1 MSSES
6 EDAPPSPD
14 ESAERQRARLLAAT
28 IDVAGEQ
35 GWDGMTLREVV
46 RRAGLSKRTV
56 YDLYEDKQACFLAAA
71 TDVIERVSGITLGAC
86 REAGGS
92 GDGLAAGIDG
102 LLRFCG
108 EDPRAARV
116 YLIETASAGPAGAA
130 LWREHME
137 EMSRQAER
145 ALQDVGQPLPPF
157 ASSIAV
163 GGIYTLAQTRVL
175 AGDASDLPQ
184 LAPAMTDALWTTLG
198 IGGR

>member
-1 MSSES
+1 MPSES
-6 EDAPPSPD
+6 EDALPSPD
-14 ESAERQRARLLAAT
+14 EVAERQRTRLLAAT
-28 IDVAGEQ
+28 VEVAGER
-35 GWDGMTLREVV
+35 GWEGMTLREVV
-46 RRAGLSKRTV
+46 GRAGLSKRTV

-71 TDVIERVSGITLGAC
+71 RGVIERVSGVALGAC
-86 REAGGS
+86 RDAGGN
-92 GDGLAAGIDG
+92 GNGLAAGIEG

-145 ALQDVGQPLPPF
+145 ALEGIGQPLRPF

-163 GGIYTLAQTRVL
+163 GGIYTLAQARVL
-175 AGDASDLPQ
+175 VGEAGDLPQ
-184 LAPAMTDALWTTLG
+184 LAPAMTEALWATLG
-198 IGGR
+198 IEGR